1 MVKLLTLITG
11 FSLFFPIRISAQQ
24 DIASVRDLGSGASV
38 TVSGIIT
45 NGDELGTIRFIQDL
59 SGGMAIYSSEMRE
72 VLRGDSVTVSG
83 TLKDYFSLLEMD
95 PVSSVFVHSSGH
107 TLPDPVVLTPSG
119 FQEEYEGMLVR
130 VDRAGIL
137 GSGNFQRQAY
147 GFSSDGETGQLYVSD
162 PYSPLIGTPIPSGL
176 LSISGP
182 LGSYQDTYQLLPR
195 DLGDLQSDGSIQITR
210 MPALSNLSTTG
221 FILEWTTDVAGTTE
235 AWIGSTPELELEPL
249 KLPGTTTVHR
259 VEMDGLG
266 PAELFYMQAFS
277 VFETDTAKAGLQ
289 VLITRSESG
298 GDLRV
303 LFNRPVDRS
312 LSLGLLEPEY
322 YPEELDDELITYI
335 DQAEQSIELALYNLN
350 NSGISDI
357 TAALNRAHQRGV
369 SVRAIYDGDVNAL
382 GMQALHADI
391 GKLASPPSD
400 YPNYGIMHNKFVLFD
415 AEAADPLKPVVWTG
429 SANFSYNQINTDPNN
444 VLIIQDQSLAR
455 AFLLEFNEMFG
466 SSGPQ
471 PDPASALFGPDK
483 TDNTPHEFIIGGRRV
498 ECYFSPSDGTH
509 QQILNSLQTANN
521 SIQVATMLLTKQDI
535 GDALAQQSTL
545 GREVQVLLNDYDQYG
560 EPILNTLKASLGGDV
575 RLTGEPGIMHH
586 KYMIVDQ
593 ANADSDPLVL
603 TGSHNW
609 SASAQLRNDENT
621 LIIHDQG
628 VANAYYQEFI
638 PRFRNGEVLV
648 SAEDWKQSRPSAHS
662 LEIYPNPARDWIH
675 IRTAEG
681 LEVASISLMDPGGRV
696 LRRQPG
702 NSGNGMDISRVRE
715 GFYFLLVTFRGGEQA
730 IGKIAVH

>member
-11 FSLFFPIRISAQQ
+11 FSLFFLIRISAQQ
-24 DIASVRDLGSGASV
+24 DIASARDMGSGASV

-45 NGDELGTIRFIQDL
+45 NGEELGTIRFLQDP
-59 SGGMAIYSSEMRE
+59 SGGIAIYSSELQE
-72 VLRGDSVTVSG
+72 VQRGDSVTVSG

-147 GFSSDGETGQLYVSD
+147 GFTSDGETGQLYVND
-162 PYSPLIGTPIPSGL
+162 PNSPLIGTPIPSGH

-182 LGSYQDTYQLLPR
+182 LASYQDSYQLLPR
-195 DLGDLQSDGSIQITR
+195 DHGDLQSSSRIQITQ
-210 MPALSNLSTTG
+210 MPTLNHLSTTG
-221 FILEWTTDVAGTTE
+221 FIVEWTTDVAGTTE
-235 AWIGSTPELELEPL
+235 ALIGLTPELELEPL
-249 KLPGTTTVHR
+249 KLPGTATSHL
-259 VEMDGLG
+259 VEIDGLI

-289 VLITRSESG
+289 VLITSSESA
-298 GDLRV
+298 GDIRV
-303 LFNRPVDRS
+303 LFNRPLDRS
-312 LSLGLLEPEY
+312 LNLGLLEPEY
-322 YPEELDDELITYI
+322 YPDELDDELISYI
-335 DQAEQSIELALYNLN
+335 DQAEESIELALYNLN

-357 TAALNRAHQRGV
+357 TAALNRAHQRGLT
-369 SVRAIYDGDVNAL
+369 VRAVYDGDVNAL

-391 GKLASPPSD
+391 GKLASPSSD
-400 YPNYGIMHNKFVLFD
+400 YPHYGIMHNKFVVFD
-415 AEAADPLKPVVWTG
+415 ADAADPLRPVVWTG
-429 SANFSYNQINTDPNN
+429 SANFSYSQINTDPNN
-444 VLIIQDQSLAR
+444 VVIIQDQSLAR
-455 AFLLEFNEMFG
+455 AFRLEFNEMFG

-498 ECYFSPSDGTH
+498 ECYFSPTDGTH
-509 QQILNSLQTANN
+509 QQILNSIQTANY

-535 GDALAQQSTL
+535 ADALSQKSNQAL
-545 GREVQVLLNDYDQYG
+545 DVKVLLNDYDQYG

-575 RLTGEPGIMHH
+575 RLNGEPGIMHH
-586 KYMIVDQ
+586 KYMIADQ
-593 ANADSDPLVL
+593 ANADSDPFVL

-628 VANAYYQEFI
+628 VANAYYQEFM
-638 PRFRNGEVLV
+638 PRFRSGEVLV
-648 SAEDWKQSRPSAHS
+648 STDGRKQSLQSALH
-662 LEIYPNPARDWIH
+662 LEVYPNPAPPHPFSFPSAPKHPPIPFPRFFPTKRPTH
-675 IRTAEG
+675 
-681 LEVASISLMDPGGRV
+681 L
-696 LRRQPG
+696 
-702 NSGNGMDISRVRE
+702 
-715 GFYFLLVTFRGGEQA
+715 FLLFLPVKITSNKK
-730 IGKIAVH
+730 IGPSNKRAFSNKCA